1 MEYEYNIEILD
12 KDSKTEQEEEDK
24 KASEKKKEL
33 STKDL
38 LLGIISR
45 LDKLEAQCEDKSE
58 LARSSLANRS

>member
-12 KDSKTEQEEEDK
+12 KDSKTKQEEEDK
-24 KASEKKKEL
+24 KAPEKEKEL
-33 STKDL
+33 SIKDL

-45 LDKLEAQCEDKSE
+45 LDKLEAQCEDKLE